1 MKTGRTF
8 TNLHAQLVQNGTV
21 KITAH
26 LVFGDLSPQPSAP
39 IQRTLVPPSPYAR
52 RLPLHFHPSQVT
64 PTEVRHA
71 FTYGK
76 SQTQWSVDQMIIAR
90 NELDSSMRTNSE
102 TVGSGGT
109 EWGAWCELKTEGDKL
124 RTSAIPFFADNF
136 MNLPVLL
143 PNSEPAR
150 IGAVQSWFPT
160 ITMSIEFKTRIPS
173 SAEFSDRTVGLY
185 SESRFLHDP
194 HARHNSRVEVW
205 TAPSCIGQG
214 NVEEGWRD
222 RQYCIAVADQMAL
235 MLPMDLNLKEGNR
248 DGTKL

>member
-1 MKTGRTF
+1 
-8 TNLHAQLVQNGTV
+8 
-21 KITAH
+21 
-26 LVFGDLSPQPSAP
+26 
-39 IQRTLVPPSPYAR
+39 
-52 RLPLHFHPSQVT
+52 
-64 PTEVRHA
+64 
-71 FTYGK
+71 
-76 SQTQWSVDQMIIAR
+76 MIIAR
-90 NELDSSMRTNSE
+90 NEPDSSMRTNSE
-102 TVGSGGT
+102 TVGGGGT

-136 MNLPVLL
+136 MNLPVLV
-143 PNSEPAR
+143 PNNEPAR
-150 IGAVQSWFPT
+150 IGAVQRSAQHAMQDNLAQKADFVRSWFPT